1 MRVFG
6 QMLSASALVV
16 GETYTMEHHEGLGK
30 KVPGCQHG
38 LDAYSFVFRCSW
50 ALVLSNPEADG
61 S

>member
-6 QMLSASALVV
+6 QMLSAGALVV
-16 GETYTMEHHEGLGK
+16 GEACTMEHHKGLGK

-38 LDAYSFVFRCSW
+38 LDAYSFVFHCPW
-50 ALVLSNPEADG
+50 ALVLSNPEADD